1 MLLSSDKTRY
11 VAKGVFT
18 FEKEVCD
25 VYITCSPIICFIV
38 GKRTENVYFKT
49 HCRDMPTA
57 KKTLRKELA
66 KRFDQQFSKGKIANK
81 KTTDTILMEDIE
93 SGKVFE

>member
-1 MLLSSDKTRY
+1 MLLDSDKTRY

-25 VYITCSPIICFIV
+25 VYITCSPIVCFIV
-38 GKRTENVYFKT
+38 GKRTETVYFKL

-66 KRFDQQFSKGKIANK
+66 RRFNEQFSKAKIANK
-81 KTTDTILMEDIE
+81 KTNDTILMEDIE
-93 SGKVFE
+93 NGKVFK